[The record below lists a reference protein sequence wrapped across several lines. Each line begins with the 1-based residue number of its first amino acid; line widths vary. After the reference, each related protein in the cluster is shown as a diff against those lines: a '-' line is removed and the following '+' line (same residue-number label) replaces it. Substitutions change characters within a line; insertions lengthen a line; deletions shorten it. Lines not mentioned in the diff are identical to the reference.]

1 MKNIF
6 FKKLAGAIA
15 VLSLFVSCED
25 FEIPIYDKD
34 NGQTLLTVFS
44 TPGQLLPVP
53 DTGATTSFE
62 VGVTTISD
70 TDRTVSLS
78 IDPSSTA
85 DPSAYSVPSSVVIP
99 AGSYSVE
106 VPVAGNFDGVPELGL
121 ASVVVS
127 VDAITDDNEV
137 LIGSNNTH
145 TIDFFRFCPFQGGA
159 TFTGDYQLETLSLG
173 IFDVTTLTDGV
184 VTISEGS
191 TVADREFSIAAYP
204 AFGAFSPF
212 TFRFSLI
219 CGEIVVTAVDNI
231 NVGCGGG
238 NAIGAS
244 TTVTSTYT
252 EDDDSTIVINFVDD
266 TRGQCQPPVEVAIR
280 LTKI

>member
-6 FKKLAGAIA
+6 FKRLAGIIA

-44 TPGQLLPVP
+44 NPGQLLPVP
-53 DTGATTSFE
+53 DTGATTSFD
-62 VGVTTISD
+62 VGVTTVSD

-85 DPSAYSVPSSVVIP
+85 DPAAYSVPSSVVIP
-99 AGSYSVE
+99 AGAYSVS

-121 ASVVVS
+121 ASVVIS
-127 VDAITDDNEV
+127 VDSITDDNEV
-137 LIGSNNTH
+137 LVGSNNTH
-145 TIDFFRFCPFQGGA
+145 TIDFFRFCPFQNGA

-173 IFDVTTLTDGV
+173 IFGVTTLTDGV
-184 VTISEGS
+184 VTIGEGS

-244 TTVTSTYT
+244 ATVTSTYT
-252 EDDDSTIVINFVDD
+252 EDDDSTLVINFVDD
-266 TRGQCQPPVEVAIR
+266 ARGQCQPPVEVAIR

>member
-85 DPSAYSVPSSVVIP
+85 DPSAYSV
-99 AGSYSVE
+99 
-106 VPVAGNFDGVPELGL
+106 
-121 ASVVVS
+121 
-127 VDAITDDNEV
+127 
-137 LIGSNNTH
+137 
-145 TIDFFRFCPFQGGA
+145 QGGA

-191 TVADREFSIAAYP
+191 TVADREFSVAAYP

-219 CGEIVVTAVDNI
+219 CGEIVVTAADNI

-266 TRGQCQPPVEVAIR
+266 TRGQCQAPVEVAIR

>member
-6 FKKLAGAIA
+6 FKKLAGVIA
-15 VLSLFVSCED
+15 VFTLFVSCED

-44 TPGQLLPVP
+44 APSQLLPVP
-53 DTGATTSFE
+53 DTGATTTFE
-62 VGVTTISD
+62 VGVTTVSD
-70 TDRTVSLS
+70 MDRTVTLS

-85 DPSAYSVPSSVVIP
+85 DPSAYSVPSSAVIP
-99 AGSYSVE
+99 AGAYSVA

-121 ASVVVS
+121 ASVVINVDS
-127 VDAITDDNEV
+127 VTDDNEV
-137 LIGSNNTH
+137 LIGANNTH
-145 TIDFFRFCPFQGGA
+145 QIDFFRFCPFQGGA
-159 TFTGDYQLETLSLG
+159 TFTGDYQLETLALG

-184 VTISEGS
+184 VTVSEGA
-191 TVADREFSIAAYP
+191 TVADRQFAVAAYP

-212 TFRFSLI
+212 NFKFSLI

-244 TTVTSTYT
+244 TTVTSTYA

-266 TRGQCQPPVEVAIR
+266 TRGQCQAPVEVSIR